1 MFYVGNLSLRDDVC
15 PLPMPQLNRIHLP
28 ADYPGGVHRSGR
40 VREVGEI
47 FDEMLILYAQAG
59 RREALERLACRWRPR
74 HLSHA
79 RRLLGSADRAADAV
93 QDAWIS
99 IVRGLWQLK
108 EPERFPAW
116 SYAIVT
122 RRCQDLMRR
131 VSREN
136 VVPLPDDIE
145 DEKPSDVECA
155 GDLRAGLNSLPREQ
169 QAAVSLFYKDGFG
182 VTEIAQ
188 ALGVPAGTVKS
199 RLFHAR
205 RTLRRYLTGEST

>member
-1 MFYVGNLSLRDDVC
+1 VR
-15 PLPMPQLNRIHLP
+15 
-28 ADYPGGVHRSGR
+28 
-40 VREVGEI
+40 REVGEV
-47 FDEMLILYAQAG
+47 FDEMLVLYAQAG
-59 RREALERLACRWRPR
+59 HREALERLARRWRPR

-79 RRLLGSADRAADAV
+79 RRLLGSGDRAADAV

-99 IVRGLWQLK
+99 IVRGIWQLK
-108 EPERFPAW
+108 EPDRFPAW

-131 VSREN
+131 VAREN

-145 DEKPSDVECA
+145 DTNPSGADGM
-155 GDLRAGLNSLPREQ
+155 GDLRAGLSSLPRDQ
-169 QAAVSLFYKDGFG
+169 RAAISLFYADGFG
-182 VTEIAQ
+182 VTEIAE

-205 RTLRRYLTGEST
+205 RTLRRYLTGDDT